1 MISATQRLS
10 RELPKLH
17 KDLPPG
23 IALAQADGFD
33 EWFMD
38 ISVPDA
44 NPLYVNQTFR
54 LKFKFSEEYPISEP
68 PPISLW
74 LLRPGYMQSRC

>member
-23 IALAQADGFD
+23 IALVQADGFD

-54 LKFKFSEEYPISEP
+54 LKFKFSEEYPISKP
-68 PPISLW
+68 PPMSLW